1 MDECINSWMNEWRN
15 GWMNEWINKWMNEW
29 MNEWISKKMNELTLD
44 ATVGVLSA
52 MAKTSWS
59 HIEETIESLAAK
71 CLGRSS

>member
-1 MDECINSWMNEWRN
+1 
-15 GWMNEWINKWMNEW
+15 MNEW